1 MNSSLKVLDNPVIS
15 NWLFNLRNKDS
26 NNVVFRQAVD
36 LLSQAVL
43 LESAL
48 NFGSKKV
55 FYETP
60 VGQADGRV
68 LDQRFVIVSIL
79 RAGIGMVDPILKWL
93 PDAQVYHLGATRN
106 HDTLLPEFYYDKL
119 PKSLSNFRC
128 LVVDPMLAT
137 GGSALESI
145 RRLRKHGAAKIDFL
159 GLIGSRPGVHNLHS
173 EFPDVSIT
181 LAALDDKLNEKGY
194 INPGLGDAGDRFFNT

>member
-1 MNSSLKVLDNPVIS
+1 
-15 NWLFNLRNKDS
+15 
-26 NNVVFRQAVD
+26 
-36 LLSQAVL
+36 
-43 LESAL
+43 
-48 NFGSKKV
+48 
-55 FYETP
+55 
-60 VGQADGRV
+60 
-68 LDQRFVIVSIL
+68 
-79 RAGIGMVDPILKWL
+79 
-93 PDAQVYHLGATRN
+93 
-106 HDTLLPEFYYDKL
+106 
-119 PKSLSNFRC
+119 
-128 LVVDPMLAT
+128 MLAT